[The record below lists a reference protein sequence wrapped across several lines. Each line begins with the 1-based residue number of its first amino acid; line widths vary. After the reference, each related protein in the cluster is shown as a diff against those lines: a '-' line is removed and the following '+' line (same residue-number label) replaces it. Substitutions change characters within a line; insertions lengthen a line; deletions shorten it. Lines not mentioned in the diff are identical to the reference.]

1 MQFIKKVNAEQ
12 LKNSTCSNS
21 AIYKS
26 IFDEGFTVRKL
37 SGMIF
42 FYF

>member
-1 MQFIKKVNAEQ
+1 MQCIKKVKAEQ
-12 LKNSTCSNS
+12 LKNSTYKYS

-37 SGMIF
+37 AGMIF